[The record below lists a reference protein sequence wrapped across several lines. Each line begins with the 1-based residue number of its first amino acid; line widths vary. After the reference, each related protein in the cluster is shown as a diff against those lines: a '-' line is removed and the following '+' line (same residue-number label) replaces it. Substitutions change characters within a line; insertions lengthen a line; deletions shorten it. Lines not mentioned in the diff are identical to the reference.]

1 MTKSTWM
8 PADVSA
14 WRVAAEVALKG
25 GSIEDRLT
33 STSLDGLKTP
43 SLGLRQLSAHAI
55 SAAGPVGG
63 VPFTRGTYRQAEDAW
78 VIAQRADMPGV
89 SDANRQVL
97 EDLNEGASGLV
108 VDLAAIGAPPQ
119 ALKDLFEGVH
129 IDLIPITFEPN
140 GPTTLESAL
149 AFLDLAKT
157 RRIEADQL
165 RFHPGFCAALMDRD
179 MFTGAVK
186 AVASRGLQGPIVMA
200 DGRPWHEAGATEAE
214 ELGIALSSA
223 ILALRHLTDA
233 GVRGSEASLQI
244 AFKLSVDADQFRSI
258 AKIRACRLLWA
269 SALSAAGLEPVMADV
284 RVELGQR
291 GLTKRDPWVNILR
304 ATIAGFAGAVGGASE
319 IVLHPYTSQL
329 GVPDGE
335 ARRLARNTQLILRDE
350 CGLSLVA
357 DPGGG
362 SATLEALTLQL
373 AEAAWRIMQ
382 NLEAAG
388 GLDQALSAGI
398 PQALAARS
406 AAIRAERVATRRIAI
421 TGLSEFPNVDEVLPD
436 TLGPIQAPA
445 GPGLAPRRPQGE
457 AFEALRARADAET
470 VARAG
475 ERPKL
480 FLAAL
485 GQPSDTIARA
495 TFSRAFVEAGGFAS
509 LVSQPLADTDALL
522 AAFRSSGAKAVIL
535 CSSDEVYAER
545 AAASATALK
554 QAGAELVWM
563 AGKPAE
569 TEALRQ
575 AGINGFIH
583 VGVDV
588 VAVLGQLQS
597 KLFKARSEVRA

>member
-1 MTKSTWM
+1 MTNSMWT
-8 PADVSA
+8 PADIAA
-14 WRVAAEVALKG
+14 WRVAAEAALKG
-25 GSIEDRLT
+25 GSIEERLT

-43 SLGLRQLSAHAI
+43 SLGVRELSAHAI
-55 SAAGPVGG
+55 SAAGTVGG
-63 VPFTRGTYRQAEDAW
+63 APFTRGTYRQVDDGW
-78 VIAQRADMPGV
+78 VIAQRADVPGV
-89 SDANRQVL
+89 SDANRQML

-108 VDLAAIGAPPQ
+108 VDLAAIGASPK
-119 ALKDLFEGVH
+119 ALQELFDGVH
-129 IDLIPITFEPN
+129 VDLIPITFEPN
-140 GPTTLESAL
+140 GTMTLENAL

-179 MFTGAVK
+179 TFTGAVRT
-186 AVASRGLQGPIVMA
+186 VASLGLQGPIVMA

-214 ELGIALSSA
+214 ELGIALASA
-223 ILALRHLTDA
+223 ILALRLVTDA
-233 GVRGSEASLQI
+233 GLGGREASSRI

-319 IVLHPYTSQL
+319 LVLHPFTSQL

-362 SATLEALTLQL
+362 SATLETLTLQL
-373 AEAAWRIMQ
+373 ADAAWRVMQ

-388 GLDQALSAGI
+388 GLDQALAQGI

-421 TGLSEFPNVDEVLPD
+421 TGLSEFPNVDEVPPD
-436 TLGPIQAPA
+436 TLGPVLALSAPD
-445 GPGLAPRRPQGE
+445 LAPRRPQGE

-470 VARAG
+470 VAQAG
-475 ERPKL
+475 QRPLL

-509 LVSQPLADTDALL
+509 HVSPPLADTDALL
-522 AAFRSSGAKAVIL
+522 AAYKGSGAKAVIL

-545 AAASATALK
+545 ATASAIALK
-554 QAGAELVWM
+554 QAGADLVWM
-563 AGKPAE
+563 AGKPAD

-575 AGINGFIH
+575 AGIDGFIH

-588 VAVLGQLQS
+588 VAVLSQLQA
-597 KLFKARSEVRA
+597 KLFKAKSEVRA